1 MLKVIR
7 DNLKYLSWILWV
19 IIALFVAAI
28 FVGFGDVTSFGRGSS
43 ARVAAPVGH
52 HSITRDDY
60 QRSYQ
65 ALERRFRQM
74 YGEQFTPEM
83 AKQMQLPLQALNQ
96 AVNQR
101 IL

>member
-1 MLKVIR
+1 MAATIGR
-7 DNLKYLSWILWV
+7 D
-19 IIALFVAAI
+19 
-28 FVGFGDVTSFGRGSS
+28 
-43 ARVAAPVGH
+43 
-52 HSITRDDY
+52 SITRDDY

-96 AVNQR
+96 ANKTSKGNDDLLLNIALVDLEELINAR
-101 IL
+101 FHED